1 MWSFQI
7 AQCTKALSDQVW
19 SAEFDFWDSPIKK
32 SKTKIYKIKN
42 LKNNGPHNSSRV
54 KKV

>member
-19 SAEFDFWDSPIKK
+19 SAEFDFWDSPIKNQK
-32 SKTKIYKIKN
+32 QKFTKLKT
-42 LKNNGPHNSSRV
+42 
-54 KKV
+54 